1 MVNEPFISDK
11 WTKTTFYY
19 NPSLKDKL
27 EYIYTPHI
35 EGPEEI
41 TGTWS
46 DLYEYGHAHS
56 FPKAPSKMELW
67 VRVKGVEGEYL
78 PSDPIKVVDEV
89 AYSLPSRYELSLAGG
104 GLSCNVMGENYGLVN
119 SGAEVIVTI
128 TPPAGKRI
136 KTFNNNGNDVL
147 SEITDNTYT
156 FTLDDNTYIAVTYED
171 Q

>member
-1 MVNEPFISDK
+1 MGENTLNVTAKSAESSIDTSDPAIVTITYENEPAKASPPVIVDSIEAVATTENSLYVVNEPFISDK

-67 VRVKGVEGEYL
+67 VRVKGVEGET
-78 PSDPIKVVDEV
+78 
-89 AYSLPSRYELSLAGG
+89 A
-104 GLSCNVMGENYGLVN
+104 
-119 SGAEVIVTI
+119 
-128 TPPAGKRI
+128 
-136 KTFNNNGNDVL
+136 
-147 SEITDNTYT
+147 
-156 FTLDDNTYIAVTYED
+156 
-171 Q
+171 